1 MKYASTQKETDNV
14 CAEMGK
20 RRLKMEKKKITNE
33 AKTKKEFHSLLPH
46 IPTTKPDDKGEEEE
60 TVPES
65 TGLQLKMAFDDAGIK
80 VKGTKGGKLVIAK
93 KDEKKVID
101 VLSKSL
107 KKGTDAK
114 KVVDSQITFEEVEKP
129 VSKLFSHVRKLMSK

>member
-1 MKYASTQKETDNV
+1 MLVLQ
-14 CAEMGK
+14 
-20 RRLKMEKKKITNE
+20 
-33 AKTKKEFHSLLPH
+33 KEFHSLLPH
-46 IPTTKPDDKGEEEE
+46 IKTPVPSGDEDEE

-114 KVVDSQITFEEVEKP
+114 KVVDSQIKFEEVGEKTI
-129 VSKLFSHVRKLMSK
+129 SKLFSHVRKLMSK